1 MCYTGRCPYEHSSSG
16 CAAGE
21 CSLKDGE
28 PIPYD
33 AACMLAERHLEEWE
47 LRHPLRVL
55 AKELRYRLSRLWLEL
70 RWGFWPENQIPF

>member
-1 MCYTGRCPYEHSSSG
+1 MCYTGSCPYENSSSG
-16 CAAGE
+16 YDAGE

-33 AACMLAERHLEEWE
+33 AVCMLTERHLEEWE
-47 LRHPLRVL
+47 LRHPLRAL

-70 RWGFWPENQIPF
+70 RWRFCPEEQIPF